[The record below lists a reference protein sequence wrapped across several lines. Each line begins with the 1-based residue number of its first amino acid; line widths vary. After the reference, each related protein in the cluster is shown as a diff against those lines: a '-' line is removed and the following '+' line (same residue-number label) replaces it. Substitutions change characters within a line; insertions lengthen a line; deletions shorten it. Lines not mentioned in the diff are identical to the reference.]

1 MIRWLEISP
10 DKIKEKNKNIEEH
23 LQYTNLFSN
32 ELTDLA
38 QLETVSNLL
47 VIHLTKYI
55 NEFYFGHFKEKKKEN
70 IKCLTYP
77 THKINHYLFTLR
89 V

>member
-38 QLETVSNLL
+38 QLETVSNLQ
-47 VIHLTKYI
+47 VIHLAKYI
-55 NEFYFGHFKEKKKEN
+55 NGFYFGHFKDRKKREYKMSN
-70 IKCLTYP
+70 ISYP
-77 THKINHYLFTLR
+77 
-89 V
+89 